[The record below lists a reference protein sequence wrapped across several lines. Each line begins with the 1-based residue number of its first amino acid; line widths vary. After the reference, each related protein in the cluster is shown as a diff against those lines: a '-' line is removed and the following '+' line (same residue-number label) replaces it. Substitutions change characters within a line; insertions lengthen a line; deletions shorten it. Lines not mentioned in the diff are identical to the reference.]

1 MDAQY
6 PRKGVLF
13 CNQAFREEFFK
24 VFANENQETS
34 GFGLYAI
41 KLEISWKIL
50 FTDVQDAESPLKCA
64 LCSLFFKRAV
74 QGNREMGKGSRILSL
89 PPVGEGREVREQRG
103 SFGKRLS

>member
-13 CNQAFREEFFK
+13 CDQAFRQEFFK
-24 VFANENQETS
+24 VFANETQEAS

-50 FTDVQDAESPLKCA
+50 FTDVQNAESPLKCA
-64 LCSLFFKRAV
+64 LCSLFFKRPI
-74 QGNREMGKGSRILSL
+74 QGNREVGKGSGVL
-89 PPVGEGREVREQRG
+89 PLPQLGEGREIREQCG
-103 SFGKRLS
+103 PFGERLS